1 MVPRIISLSTIM
13 KLFPRENADS
23 VKESKLENE
32 RERERERGKQ
42 PYEAE

>member
-1 MVPRIISLSTIM
+1 M

-32 RERERERGKQ
+32 RERGERERK
-42 PYEAE
+42 ATI

>member
-1 MVPRIISLSTIM
+1 M

-32 RERERERGKQ
+32 RERRERERK
-42 PYEAE
+42 ATI